1 MNQGQFVS
9 PTLEHIQY
17 IAENMREADRQ
28 EVFAMRGEDADLHYV
43 LANAVKRSTWCVC
56 GLAADGTP
64 VSLVGVAPVSLI
76 GGVGAPWLLGT
87 DRVREFSG
95 ALIRYGRDYIQS
107 MTSQYPQLI
116 NYVDARNTAS
126 IRWLKRLGFTI
137 HDAEPIGH
145 QGLPFHK
152 FTMG

>member
-1 MNQGQFVS
+1 MNKGRFVS
-9 PTLEHIQY
+9 PTPERIQY
-17 IAENMREADRQ
+17 IAEHMREADRQ
-28 EVFAMRGEDADLHYV
+28 EVFAMRGADADLHYV
-43 LANAVKRSTWCVC
+43 LTSAVKRSTWCVC
-56 GLAADGTP
+56 GLADDGTP

-76 GGVGAPWLLGT
+76 GGIGSPWLLGT

-95 ALIRYGRDYIQS
+95 ALIRYGYEYIQA
-107 MTSQYPQLI
+107 MTAQYPQLI

-137 HDAEPIGH
+137 HDPAPVGH
-145 QGLPFHK
+145 QNMPFHK

>member
-1 MNQGQFVS
+1 MKQVNFQH
-9 PTLEHIQY
+9 PLPEDIEHI
-17 IAENMREADRQ
+17 ANNLRPSDRQ
-28 EVFAMRGEDADLHYV
+28 ELFAMRGEDADLYEI
-43 LANAVKRSTWCVC
+43 LISAVRRSTWCVC
-56 GLAADGTP
+56 AFAEDGEPVAVFGL
-64 VSLVGVAPVSLI
+64 APVSMI
-76 GGVGAPWLLGT
+76 GGIGSPWLLGT

-95 ALIRYGRDYIQS
+95 ALIRYGHKYITA
-107 MTSQYPQLI
+107 MTAQYPELI

-137 HDAEPIGH
+137 HEAAPIGH

>member
-1 MNQGQFVS
+1 MNKGQFVK
-9 PTLEHIQY
+9 PTPEHIQY
-17 IAENMREADRQ
+17 IAEHMREVDRQ
-28 EVFAMRGEDADLHYV
+28 EVFAMRGEDSDLHYV
-43 LANAVKRSTWCVC
+43 LTNAVKRSSWCAC
-56 GLAADGTP
+56 GLADDGTP

-76 GGVGAPWLLGT
+76 GGIGAPWMLAT
-87 DRVREFSG
+87 DRAHEFRG
-95 ALIRYGRDYIQS
+95 ALIRIGQEYIQA
-107 MTSQYPQLI
+107 MTAQYPELI

-137 HDAEPIGH
+137 HEAAPMGQ